1 MTEVPGLVVELVLEL
16 DRDHPARRT
25 AVRRELGAQRG
36 EPLVDEREVGG
47 SSVRCCTGASCTQS
61 GNPPLRTSP
70 WHHGPMR
77 STTSN
82 PSRSQSDTNADTS
95 SPPPKSRLPALGLVV
110 VPEHV
115 GRDHGDAARAHE
127 AQAFLPL
134 VAGHAAV
141 VHLAR
146 DRDRRAALD
155 LDVPV
160 RERDAVV
167 PVGRVAQ
174 RGPCEGALVRSV
186 RHAER
191 ARGAGSRRASR
202 RRPGSSSRARRAA
215 GRMSRRAAPST
226 VCAPSSTTGGARVHS
241 RAWPPR
247 PRVTD
252 SDG

>member
-1 MTEVPGLVVELVLEL
+1 MAITRL
-16 DRDHPARRT
+16 DGPQC
-25 AVRRELGAQRG
+25 GASSRAERG

-47 SSVRCCTGASCTQS
+47 VVGAVRTGASCTQS

-82 PSRSQSDTNADTS
+82 PSRSHSATNAATS
-95 SPPPKSRLPALGLVV
+95 SPPPKSRCPRSGFVV

-115 GRDHGDAARAHE
+115 GGHDGDAARAHE
-127 AQAFLPL
+127 AQALLPL
-134 VAGHAAV
+134 VARHPAV

-146 DRDRRAALD
+146 DRDRRAAVD

-160 RERDAVV
+160 REGEAVV
-167 PVGRVAQ
+167 PVDRVAH
-174 RGPCEGALVRSV
+174 RGPRQRAVVRSV

-191 ARGAGSRRASR
+191 APAERDGGADVTACGSFDCVRSQFYHGRGCVPA
-202 RRPGSSSRARRAA
+202 RAR
-215 GRMSRRAAPST
+215 S
-226 VCAPSSTTGGARVHS
+226 
-241 RAWPPR
+241 PP